1 LATVD
6 GPGGGIDLQTAPSY
20 VQPTWHDPTSSMQMH
35 LDFHVDDL
43 EAAEARVLAAGA
55 TKFDFQPIP
64 LVTHSACPHGT
75 TCHPDPRTQ

>member
-1 LATVD
+1 
-6 GPGGGIDLQTAPSY
+6 

-55 TKFDFQPIP
+55 TKFDFQ
-64 LVTHSACPHGT
+64 LAVTP
-75 TCHPDPRTQ
+75 

>member
-1 LATVD
+1 MKL
-6 GPGGGIDLQTAPSY
+6 GHRRRPGRGDRPPDRPSY

-55 TKFDFQPIP
+55 TKFDFQ
-64 LVTHSACPHGT
+64 LAVTP
-75 TCHPDPRTQ
+75 